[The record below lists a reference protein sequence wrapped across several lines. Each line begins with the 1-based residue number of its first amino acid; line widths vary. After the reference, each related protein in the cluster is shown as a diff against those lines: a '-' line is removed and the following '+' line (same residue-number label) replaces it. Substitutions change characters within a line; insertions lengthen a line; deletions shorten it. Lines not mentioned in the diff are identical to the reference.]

1 MEFKALKATEIISLI
16 VVLLGVLSQIVLQ
29 ALFYV
34 LYFFIPAI
42 IIGAGFILFGIGKIV
57 ENSKVKNKEKRSYEG
72 IRFFHDR
79 PVVIA
84 VLSLIVGIV
93 YPLGECFYQYGNIL
107 SIFELV
113 IMGDVFRAITL
124 LVLLLLIPI
133 TIVLSFYYKKNEE
146 NKMILI
152 LPEILLII
160 TLFALIFVNIGVF
173 FSYICYSIVHAP
185 SCFSTEYYVITTSF
199 IVFIAIYFIKLI
211 YVYQLRKN
219 NVSRLEQELLEDK
232 NELLQEDHEEA
243 VEREEPT
250 NLWRLIKESFSAESY
265 RTWIRKWKYNSRK
278 HFITRLIVILV
289 IEVPVFV
296 GMYFLIHYISNNF

>member
-16 VVLLGVLSQIVLQ
+16 VVLLGVLSQIILQ

-57 ENSKVKNKEKRSYEG
+57 ENSKVKNKAKRSYEG
-72 IRFFHDR
+72 IRLFHDR

-93 YPLGECFYQYGNIL
+93 FPLGECFYQYGNIF

-113 IMGDVFRAITL
+113 IVGDVFRAITF
-124 LVLLLLIPI
+124 LVFIFLFPI

-152 LPEILLII
+152 LPEILLTI
-160 TLFALIFVNIGVF
+160 TLFASLFVNIGDF
-173 FSYICYSIVHAP
+173 FSYLCYSIVQSP

-199 IVFIAIYFIKLI
+199 IFFIAVYFVKLL
-211 YVYQLRKN
+211 YVYQLRKKN
-219 NVSRLEQELLEDK
+219 ISRLEQELLEVK
-232 NELLQEDHEEA
+232 KELLEENHEET
-243 VEREEPT
+243 VEREPT

-265 RTWIRKWKYNSRK
+265 WAWTWKWKYNSKK
-278 HFITRLIVILV
+278 HLISRFIISFVV
-289 IEVPVFV
+289 WFPVLF
-296 GMYFLIHYISNNF
+296 GTSFLIFYIFSNR